1 VVFPSGNGWPLLDAQ
16 AFASYPLC

>member
-1 VVFPSGNGWPLLDAQ
+1 VVFPSGSGWPLLDAQ